1 MIRPNRH
8 GTNPGWVTTMFKR
21 LLHDRSAGV
30 APLLG
35 LCIIPMVGAVGAA
48 IDYSRAASV
57 RTSMQMALDS
67 TALML
72 SKEAQGLDTA
82 QLGSKATA
90 YFNALFHRP
99 ETNNV
104 QITQEFGSPALST
117 FSLKITGTTTLPT
130 VFWRVLGTDHV
141 DITAT
146 GEVLWGI
153 KKLNL
158 ALALDNTGS
167 MSSNNKMTELQ
178 KAAHT
183 LLTTLKNAEKTP
195 GDIKIS
201 IIPFDTDVNVGTGNV
216 NASWIDWT
224 EWEAPPANSM
234 PPANVGPGSSCPWTN
249 GSNGFRC
256 TTGPANGSSNTNTI
270 PSSGNICPSIN
281 NNNGTYYNGCYNS
294 TNCTGSGSTLSCQ
307 HAWVTNA
314 RSTWNGC
321 VYDRDQNY
329 DALNTATGGGA
340 ATNYRAHQASN
351 CPTSMMALSTDW
363 TALNSKIDAM
373 TPVGNT
379 NVTIGLQLAWQSV
392 SPVAPFNAPAPA
404 PDLDKVIILLTDGDN
419 TQNRWSSTQ
428 SVIDARTD
436 KVCTNAKAD
445 NVKIYT
451 IRVINGNASLL
462 KSCATKPD
470 MYYEVAQATQLN
482 SVFTA
487 IAQNLANLRI
497 AK

>member
-1 MIRPNRH
+1 MLL
-8 GTNPGWVTTMFKR
+8 TR
-21 LLHDRSAGV
+21 LLHDRTAGV

-35 LCIIPMVGAVGAA
+35 LCFIPLVAAVGAA
-48 IDYSRAASV
+48 VDYSRAASV

-72 SKEAQGLDTA
+72 SKEAQGLDGA
-82 QLGSKATA
+82 ALGSKASA

-99 ETNNV
+99 EATNV

-117 FSLKITGTTTLPT
+117 FSLKITGTTTVPT

-167 MSSNNKMTELQ
+167 MASSSKMTELK

-183 LLTTLKNAEKTP
+183 LLTTLQNASQTP
-195 GDIKIS
+195 GDIQVS
-201 IIPFDTDVNVGTGNV
+201 IVPFATDVNVGTGNV
-216 NASWIDWT
+216 GSAWIKWSGTTDSWDDNNGSCSKSISSPRSKTKCTNASGVWT
-224 EWEAPPANSM
+224 PASH
-234 PPANVGPGSSCPWTN
+234 
-249 GSNGFRC
+249 SN
-256 TTGPANGSSNTNTI
+256 
-270 PSSGNICPSIN
+270 
-281 NNNGTYYNGCYNS
+281 
-294 TNCTGSGSTLSCQ
+294 
-307 HAWVTNA
+307 
-314 RSTWNGC
+314 WNGC
-321 VYDRDQNY
+321 VMDRDQNN
-329 DALNTATGGGA
+329 DVLSTATGTSS
-340 ATNYRAHQASN
+340 TNYYAHQATA
-351 CPTSMMALSTDW
+351 CPVAMMPLSTDW

-373 TPVGNT
+373 TPTGNT
-379 NVTIGLQLAWQSV
+379 NVTIGLQMGWQSL
-392 SPVAPFNAPAPA
+392 SPVAPFSAPVTS

-436 KVCTNAKAD
+436 KVCTDAKTD
-445 NVKIYT
+445 NIKIYT
-451 IRVINGNASLL
+451 IRVIDGNASLL
-462 KSCATKPD
+462 KSCASKPE
-470 MYYEVAQATQLN
+470 MYYEVAQASQLN

>member
-1 MIRPNRH
+1 MSVMR
-8 GTNPGWVTTMFKR
+8 F
-21 LLHDRSAGV
+21 LHDRTAGV

-35 LCIIPMVGAVGAA
+35 LCIIPLVGAVGAA
-48 IDYSRAASV
+48 VDYSRAASV

-72 SKEAQGLDTA
+72 SKEAQGLDGT
-82 QLGSKATA
+82 QLGTKAAA
-90 YFNALFHRP
+90 YFNALFLRP
-99 ETNNV
+99 EATAV
-104 QITQEFGSPALST
+104 QITQEFSSPALST
-117 FSLKITGTTTLPT
+117 FSLKITGTTTVPT

-167 MSSNNKMTELQ
+167 MSSSSKMTELK

-195 GDIKIS
+195 GDIKVS
-201 IIPFDTDVNVGTGNV
+201 IVPFATDVNAGTGNV
-216 NASWIDWT
+216 DAAWIDWT
-224 EWEAPPANSM
+224 EWEAPPGNST
-234 PPANVGPGSSCPWTN
+234 PAANVGPGSNCPWSTS
-249 GSNGFRC
+249 SNGFTC
-256 TTGPANGSSNTNTI
+256 MTGPANGSPTTSTI
-270 PSSGNICPSIN
+270 PSSGTYKGYICPSIN
-281 NNNGTYYNGCYNS
+281 NKGTSYNGVYYKGVNYNGCYNS

-307 HAWVTNA
+307 HAWLPNA
-314 RSTWNGC
+314 HSTWNGC
-321 VYDRDQNY
+321 VYDRDQNA
-329 DALNTATGGGA
+329 DALNTASGSP

-351 CPTSMMALSTDW
+351 CPTPMMTLSTDW

-373 TPVGNT
+373 TPAGNT
-379 NVTIGLQLAWQSV
+379 NVTIGLQLGWQSI
-392 SPVAPFNAPAPA
+392 SPVAPFNAPAPS
-404 PDLDKVIILLTDGDN
+404 PDLDKVVILLTDGDN
-419 TQNRWSSTQ
+419 TQNRWSPTQ
-428 SVIDARTD
+428 SVIDTRTD

-445 NVKIYT
+445 NIKIYT
-451 IRVINGNASLL
+451 IRVIDGNASLL

-470 MYYEVAQATQLN
+470 MYYEVAQAAQLN

>member
-1 MIRPNRH
+1 MLL
-8 GTNPGWVTTMFKR
+8 KR
-21 LLHDRSAGV
+21 LLHDRTAGV

-35 LCIIPMVGAVGAA
+35 LCFIPLVGAMGAA

-72 SKEAQGLDTA
+72 SKEAQSLDTT
-82 QLGSKATA
+82 QLGNKATT
-90 YFNALFHRP
+90 YFNALFQRP
-99 ETNNV
+99 EVSNV
-104 QITQEFGSPALST
+104 LITQEFSSPALST

-141 DITAT
+141 DIVAT

-167 MSSNNKMTELQ
+167 MGSNNKMTELK

-201 IIPFDTDVNVGTGNV
+201 IIPFVTDVNVGTGNV
-216 NASWIDWT
+216 DAGWIDWA

-234 PPANVGPGSSCPWTN
+234 PAANVGPGSNCPWSN

-256 TTGPANGSSNTNTI
+256 TTGPANGSSTTSTI
-270 PSSGNICPSIN
+270 PSNGTYKGYICPSVN

-294 TNCTGSGSTLSCQ
+294 TNCTGSGSSLSCQ

-314 RSTWNGC
+314 HSTWNGC
-321 VYDRDQNY
+321 VYDRDQNA
-329 DALNTATGGGA
+329 DTLNTATGSGA
-340 ATNYRAHQASN
+340 ATNYRAHQYSN
-351 CPTSMMALSTDW
+351 CPTSMMPLSTDW

-373 TPVGNT
+373 TPNGNT

-392 SPVAPFNAPAPA
+392 SPVAPFSAPAPA

-419 TQNRWSSTQ
+419 TQNRWSTSQ

-445 NVKIYT
+445 NIKIYT
-451 IRVINGNASLL
+451 IRVIDGNASLL

-470 MYYEVAQATQLN
+470 MYYEVSQASQLN
-482 SVFTA
+482 SVFTT

>member
-1 MIRPNRH
+1 MLL
-8 GTNPGWVTTMFKR
+8 KR
-21 LLHDRSAGV
+21 FLHDHAAGV

-72 SKEAQGLDTA
+72 SKEAQALNTA

-90 YFNALFHRP
+90 YFNALFQRP
-99 ETNNV
+99 EVSNV

-167 MSSNNKMTELQ
+167 MSSSSKMTELK

-183 LLTTLKNAEKTP
+183 LLTTLQNAAQTP
-195 GDIKIS
+195 GDVKVS
-201 IIPFDTDVNVGTGNV
+201 IIPFATDVNVGTGNV
-216 NASWIDWT
+216 GAGWIDWT
-224 EWEAPPANSM
+224 DWEAVNGTCS
-234 PPANVGPGSSCPWTN
+234 NTSYTNKSSCESHSKTWT
-249 GSNGFRC
+249 
-256 TTGPANGSSNTNTI
+256 PADHN
-270 PSSGNICPSIN
+270 
-281 NNNGTYYNGCYNS
+281 
-294 TNCTGSGSTLSCQ
+294 
-307 HAWVTNA
+307 
-314 RSTWNGC
+314 TWNGC
-321 VYDRDQNY
+321 VYDRDQNN
-329 DALNTATGGGA
+329 DVLNTATGGGA
-340 ATNYRAHQASN
+340 SSAYRAHQASA
-351 CPTSMMALSTDW
+351 CPTSLMPLSTDW

-373 TPVGNT
+373 TPTGNT
-379 NVTIGLQLAWQSV
+379 NVTIGMQLAWQSL
-392 SPVAPFNAPAPA
+392 SPVAPYNAPAPS
-404 PDLDKVIILLTDGDN
+404 PDLDKVIIALTDGDN

-436 KVCTNAKAD
+436 KVCTNAKTD
-445 NVKIYT
+445 NIKIYT

-462 KSCATKPD
+462 KSCASKPD
-470 MYYEVAQATQLN
+470 MYYEVAQASQLN

>member
-1 MIRPNRH
+1 ML
-8 GTNPGWVTTMFKR
+8 FKR
-21 LLHDRSAGV
+21 LLHDRAAGV

-35 LCIIPMVGAVGAA
+35 LCFIPLVGAVGAA
-48 IDYSRAASV
+48 VDYSRAASV

-72 SKEAQGLDTA
+72 SKEAQGLNTA

-90 YFNALFHRP
+90 YFNALFQRP
-99 ETNNV
+99 EASNV
-104 QITQEFGSPALST
+104 QITQEFSSPALST
-117 FSLKITGTTTLPT
+117 FSLKITGTTTVPT

-167 MSSNNKMTELQ
+167 MSSSSKMTELK

-183 LLTTLKNAEKTP
+183 LLTTLQNAAQTP
-195 GDIKIS
+195 GDVKVS
-201 IIPFDTDVNVGTGNV
+201 IIPFATDVNVGTGNLG
-216 NASWIDWT
+216 AGWIDWT
-224 EWEAPPANSM
+224 DWEAVNGTCSNNSYTNKSSCESHSKTWTPANH
-234 PPANVGPGSSCPWTN
+234 N
-249 GSNGFRC
+249 
-256 TTGPANGSSNTNTI
+256 
-270 PSSGNICPSIN
+270 
-281 NNNGTYYNGCYNS
+281 
-294 TNCTGSGSTLSCQ
+294 
-307 HAWVTNA
+307 
-314 RSTWNGC
+314 TWNGC
-321 VYDRDQNY
+321 VYDRDQNN
-329 DALNTATGGGA
+329 DVLNTATGGGA
-340 ATNYRAHQASN
+340 SSAYRAHQASA
-351 CPTSMMALSTDW
+351 CPTSLMPLSTDW

-373 TPVGNT
+373 TPTGNT
-379 NVTIGLQLAWQSV
+379 NVTIGLQLAWQSL
-392 SPVAPFNAPAPA
+392 SPVAPFNAPAVS
-404 PDLDKVIILLTDGDN
+404 PDLDKVIIALTDGDN

-436 KVCTNAKAD
+436 KVCTNAKTD
-445 NVKIYT
+445 NIKIYT

-462 KSCATKPD
+462 KGCASKPD
-470 MYYEVAQATQLN
+470 MYYEVAQASQLN

>member
-158 ALALDNTGS
+158 ALTLDNTGS

-445 NVKIYT
+445 NIKIYT

>member
-1 MIRPNRH
+1 ML
-8 GTNPGWVTTMFKR
+8 FKR
-21 LLHDRSAGV
+21 FLHDHAAGA

-35 LCIIPMVGAVGAA
+35 ICIIPLATAVGAA

-72 SKEAQGLDTA
+72 SKEAQGLNTT

-90 YFNALFHRP
+90 YFNALFQRP
-99 ETNNV
+99 EVNSV

-117 FSLKITGTTTLPT
+117 FSLKITGTATLPT
-130 VFWRVLGTDHV
+130 IFWRVLGTDHV
-141 DITAT
+141 DISAT

-167 MSSNNKMTELQ
+167 MSSSSKMTELK

-183 LLTTLKNAEKTP
+183 LLTTLQNAAQTP
-195 GDIKIS
+195 GDVKVS
-201 IIPFDTDVNVGTGNV
+201 IIPFATDVNVGTGNV
-216 NASWIDWT
+216 GAGWIDWT
-224 EWEAPPANSM
+224 DWEAVNGTCS
-234 PPANVGPGSSCPWTN
+234 NTSYTNKSSCESHSKTWT
-249 GSNGFRC
+249 
-256 TTGPANGSSNTNTI
+256 PADHN
-270 PSSGNICPSIN
+270 
-281 NNNGTYYNGCYNS
+281 
-294 TNCTGSGSTLSCQ
+294 
-307 HAWVTNA
+307 
-314 RSTWNGC
+314 TWNGC
-321 VYDRDQNY
+321 VYDRDQNN
-329 DALNTATGGGA
+329 DVLNTATGGGA
-340 ATNYRAHQASN
+340 SSAYRAHQASA
-351 CPTSMMALSTDW
+351 CPTSMMPLSTDW

-373 TPVGNT
+373 TPTGNT
-379 NVTIGLQLAWQSV
+379 NVTIGMQLAWQSL
-392 SPVAPFNAPAPA
+392 SPVAPFNAPAPS
-404 PDLDKVIILLTDGDN
+404 PDLDKVIIALTDGDN

-436 KVCTNAKAD
+436 KVCTNAKTD
-445 NVKIYT
+445 NIKIYT

-462 KSCATKPD
+462 KGCASKPD
-470 MYYEVAQATQLN
+470 MYYEVSQASQLN